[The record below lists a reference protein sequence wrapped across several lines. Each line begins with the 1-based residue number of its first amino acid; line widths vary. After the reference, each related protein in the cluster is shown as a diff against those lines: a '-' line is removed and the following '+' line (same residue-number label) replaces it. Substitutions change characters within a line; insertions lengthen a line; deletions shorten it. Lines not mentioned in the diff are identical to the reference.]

1 MISYILLSLQGKFAQ
16 PENPIYLRAIS
27 YCILFIP
34 LLIICS
40 VYPLNIHPMV
50 NNIYTVVMGH
60 DTTKSPRKIRYRL
73 LLLMLRFLVAL
84 IPILLAFGV
93 SNLVT
98 VYQYSGIFAFLVIFF
113 FPTLL
118 QLQSIRVCKRKFRD
132 VHVHVQMVQNVSST
146 VSDSEKQYGKDG
158 DKGTASSTAVVLHSL
173 QFTQA
178 RDESSLYMTP
188 YSSRVFSHS
197 IGVTIIGAIGLLL
210 FFSSIASVI
219 VQHYNP

>member
-1 MISYILLSLQGKFAQ
+1 
-16 PENPIYLRAIS
+16 
-27 YCILFIP
+27 
-34 LLIICS
+34 
-40 VYPLNIHPMV
+40 MV

-60 DTTKSPRKIRYRL
+60 DTSKSPRKRRYRL
-73 LLLMLRFLVAL
+73 LLLMLRFLVAF

-98 VYQYSGIFAFLVIFF
+98 VFQYSGLFAFLVIFF

-132 VHVHVQMVQNVSST
+132 VHVHIQMVQNVSST

-158 DKGTASSTAVVLHSL
+158 DKGTASSTAVVLYSL

-178 RDESSLYMTP
+178 RDGSSLYMTP